1 VGDLSRIRVTGPLE
15 SYVSGFVAELTER
28 GYTPVSAAHQLRLM
42 AHLSRW
48 LAAEGVGPD
57 DLSLARVEEFI
68 GVRRAAGY
76 VNYLTPRALA
86 ALLEHLRELG
96 VVPPAGEPARSEV
109 DELLGC
115 YRAWL
120 CSERGLA
127 AVTAR
132 NYADMVR
139 PFVVSRLDATG
150 ELDLR
155 SLAAGDVLAF
165 VLAECPHRRPGS
177 AKLLVTALRSL
188 LVTALRSLL
197 GYLHVEGVIARPLAP
212 VVPSVAGWRLAGLPR
227 GLRAEQVTVLLAS
240 CDLQTVVGV
249 RDFVILKLLV
259 RLGMRRG
266 EVAALTLEDINWRA
280 GEVVVRGKGSRR
292 ERLPLPVDVGDAL
305 ADYLRRARPGSA
317 EGRAVF
323 VRVRAPHRALTPA
336 GVSQVVIAAGD
347 RAGLGHVNAHRLRH
361 TTATELL
368 RSGAPLVEIGQLLR
382 HRSQQTTAIY
392 AKVDRERLR
401 ALARPWPSPGGVS

>member
-1 VGDLSRIRVTGPLE
+1 
-15 SYVSGFVAELTER
+15 
-28 GYTPVSAAHQLRLM
+28 
-42 AHLSRW
+42 
-48 LAAEGVGPD
+48 
-57 DLSLARVEEFI
+57 
-68 GVRRAAGY
+68 
-76 VNYLTPRALA
+76 
-86 ALLEHLRELG
+86 
-96 VVPPAGEPARSEV
+96 VPPADEPARSEV
-109 DELLGC
+109 EELLVS

-139 PFVVSRLDATG
+139 PFVASRSNAAA
-150 ELDLR
+150 ELVLS

-165 VLAECPHRRPGS
+165 VLADCPHRRPGS

-188 LVTALRSLL
+188 L
-197 GYLHVEGVIARPLAP
+197 GYLHVKGVIARPLAP

-227 GLRAEQVTVLLAS
+227 GLGAEQAAALLAG
-240 CDLQTVVGV
+240 CDLQTAVGV
-249 RDFVILKLLV
+249 RDFAILKLLV

-266 EVAALTLEDINWRA
+266 EVAILALDDIDWRSA
-280 GEVVVRGKGSRR
+280 EIAVRGKGNRC
-292 ERLPLPVDVGDAL
+292 ERLPLPADVGDAL
-305 ADYLRRARPGSA
+305 AEYLRRARPVSA

-323 VRVRAPHRALTPA
+323 VRVKAPRRALTPA
-336 GVSQVVIAAGD
+336 GISQVVIAAGHK
-347 RAGLGHVNAHRLRH
+347 AGLGRVNAHRLRH

-382 HRSQQTTAIY
+382 HRSPQTTAIY

-401 ALARPWPSPGGVS
+401 ALARPWPSLGGIS

>member
-1 VGDLSRIRVTGPLE
+1 
-15 SYVSGFVAELTER
+15 
-28 GYTPVSAAHQLRLM
+28 M
-42 AHLSRW
+42 
-48 LAAEGVGPD
+48 
-57 DLSLARVEEFI
+57 
-68 GVRRAAGY
+68 RRAAGY
-76 VNYLTPRALA
+76 VNYLTPRALV
-86 ALLEHLRELG
+86 ALLEYLRDVG
-96 VVPPAGEPARSEV
+96 VVPPAGDPVLSEV
-109 DELLGC
+109 EQLLGR
-115 YRAWL
+115 YHAWL
-120 CSERGLA
+120 RSERGLA

-139 PFVVSRLDATG
+139 PFVASRLNAAG

-165 VLAECPHRRPGS
+165 VLVQCPHRRPGS
-177 AKLLVTALRSL
+177 AKL

-227 GLRAEQVTVLLAS
+227 GLEAEQVTALLAS
-240 CDLQTVVGV
+240 CDLGTAVGV
-249 RDFVILKLLV
+249 RDFAILKLLV

-266 EVAALTLEDINWRA
+266 EVAALTLEDIDWRA

-305 ADYLRRARPGSA
+305 ADYLRRARPVSA

-368 RSGAPLVEIGQLLR
+368 RSGASLVEIGQLLR

-401 ALARPWPSPGGVS
+401 ALARPWPSLGGVS

>member
-15 SYVSGFVAELTER
+15 SYVSGFVAALVER

-42 AHLSRW
+42 AHVSRW
-48 LAAEGVGPD
+48 LASEGWGPD
-57 DLSLARVEEFI
+57 DLSPARVEEF
-68 GVRRAAGY
+68 VAARRAAGY
-76 VNYLTPRALA
+76 VNYLTPRALV
-86 ALLEHLRELG
+86 ALLEYLRDVG
-96 VVPPAGEPARSEV
+96 VVPPAGDPVLSEV
-109 DELLGC
+109 EQLLGR

-120 CSERGLA
+120 RSERGLA

-139 PFVVSRLDATG
+139 PFVASRLNAAG

-165 VLAECPHRRPGS
+165 VLVQCPHRRPGS
-177 AKLLVTALRSL
+177 AKL

-227 GLRAEQVTVLLAS
+227 GLEAEQVTALLAS
-240 CDLQTVVGV
+240 CDLGTVGV
-249 RDFVILKLLV
+249 RDFAILKLLV

-266 EVAALTLEDINWRA
+266 EVAALTLDDVDWRS
-280 GEVVVRGKGSRR
+280 GEILVRGKGSRR
-292 ERLPLPVDVGDAL
+292 ERLPLPVDVGSAL
-305 ADYLRRARPGSA
+305 ADHLRRARPSSA

-323 VRVRAPHRALTPA
+323 VRVKAPHRALTPA

-347 RAGLGHVNAHRLRH
+347 RAGIGRVNAHRLRH

-401 ALARPWPSPGGVS
+401 ALARPWPSLGGVS

>member
-1 VGDLSRIRVTGPLE
+1 MGDLSRIRVTGPLE
-15 SYVSGFVAELTER
+15 PYVSGFAAELTER
-28 GYTPVSAAHQLRLM
+28 GYTPVSAAHQLRLV
-42 AHLSRW
+42 AHVSRW
-48 LAAEGVGPD
+48 LLSEGLGPD
-57 DLSLARVEEFI
+57 DLSLARVEEFV

-76 VNYLTPRALA
+76 VNYVTPRALA
-86 ALLEHLRELG
+86 ALLGYLRELG
-96 VVPPAGEPARSEV
+96 VVPPAGEPTRSEV
-109 DELLGC
+109 DELLGS

-120 CSERGLA
+120 GSERGLA

-132 NYADMVR
+132 NYAGMVR

-150 ELDLR
+150 ELRLR
-155 SLAAGDVLAF
+155 ALASGDVLAF

-177 AKLLVTALRSL
+177 AKL

-212 VVPSVAGWRLAGLPR
+212 VVPSVAGWRLAGLPQ
-227 GLRAEQVTVLLAS
+227 GLGAEQVAALLAS
-240 CDLQTVVGV
+240 CDLETAVGM
-249 RDFVILKLLV
+249 RDFAILKLLV

-266 EVAALTLEDINWRA
+266 EVAVLALDAIDWRA
-280 GEVVVRGKGSRR
+280 GEVVVCGKGSQR
-292 ERLPLPVDVGDAL
+292 ERLPLPADVGDAL
-305 ADYLRRARPGSA
+305 ASYLRRGRPLSA
-317 EGRAVF
+317 EGRAAF
-323 VRVRAPHRALTPA
+323 VRVKAPHRALTPA

-361 TTATELL
+361 TAATELL

-401 ALARPWPSPGGVS
+401 ALARPWPSLGGVS

>member
-1 VGDLSRIRVTGPLE
+1 MGDVSRIRVTGPLE
-15 SYVSGFVAELTER
+15 PYVSGFVPALAER
-28 GYTPVSAAHQLRLM
+28 GYTPVSMAHQLRLM
-42 AHLSRW
+42 AHVSRW
-48 LAAEGVGPD
+48 LACERFGPD
-57 DLSLARVEEFI
+57 DLSPARVEQF
-68 GVRRAAGY
+68 VAARRAAGY
-76 VNYLTPRALA
+76 VNYVTPRALL
-86 ALLEHLRELG
+86 ALLEYLRDVG
-96 VVPPAGEPARSEV
+96 VVPPARDPVLSEV
-109 DELLGC
+109 EELLGG

-127 AVTAR
+127 AVTTR

-139 PFVVSRLDATG
+139 PFVASRLNAAG

-165 VLAECPHRRPGS
+165 VLAQCPHRRAGS
-177 AKLLVTALRSL
+177 AKL

-197 GYLHVEGVIARPLAP
+197 GYLHVQGVIARPLAP
-212 VVPSVAGWRLAGLPR
+212 VVPSVAGWRLTGLPR
-227 GLRAEQVTVLLAS
+227 GLGSEQVRALLDS
-240 CDLQTVVGV
+240 CDPETGVGA
-249 RDFVILKLLV
+249 RDFAILKLLV

-266 EVAALTLEDINWRA
+266 EVAALTLDDIDWRS
-280 GEVVVRGKGSRR
+280 GELLVRGKGSRR
-292 ERLPLPVDVGDAL
+292 ERLPLPADVGDTL
-305 ADYLRRARPGSA
+305 ANYLRRARPVSA

-323 VRVRAPHRALTPA
+323 VRVKAPHRALTPS
-336 GVSQVVIAAGD
+336 GISQVVIAAGH
-347 RAGLGHVNAHRLRH
+347 RAGLGRVNAHRLRH

-401 ALARPWPSPGGVS
+401 ALARPWPSLGGVS

>member
-15 SYVSGFVAELTER
+15 PYVSGFVAVLVER
-28 GYTPVSAAHQLRLM
+28 GYTPASAAHQLRLM
-42 AHLSRW
+42 AHVSRW
-48 LAAEGVGPD
+48 LASEGLASD
-57 DLSLARVEEFI
+57 DLSPTRVDEFVAARR
-68 GVRRAAGY
+68 GAGY
-76 VNYLTPRALA
+76 VNYVTPRALA
-86 ALLEHLRELG
+86 ALLEYLRDLG
-96 VVPPAGEPARSEV
+96 VAPLAGEVSLSEV
-109 DELLGC
+109 EELLGR

-127 AVTAR
+127 SVTAR
-132 NYADMVR
+132 NYSDMVR
-139 PFVVSRLDATG
+139 PFVAARSNSAD

-155 SLAAGDVLAF
+155 TLVARDVLAF

-188 LVTALRSLL
+188 L
-197 GYLHVEGVIARPLAP
+197 GYLYVEGVIARPLAP

-227 GLRAEQVTVLLAS
+227 GLAAEQVTALLAS
-240 CDLQTVVGV
+240 CDLDSVVGV
-249 RDFVILKLLV
+249 RDLAVLALLV

-266 EVAALTLEDINWRA
+266 EVAALALDDIDWRS
-280 GEVVVRGKGSRR
+280 GELLVRGKGNRR
-292 ERLPLPVDVGDAL
+292 ERLPLPVDVGEAL
-305 ADYLRRARPGSA
+305 VDYLGRARPVSA
-317 EGRAVF
+317 EGRVVF
-323 VRVRAPHRALTPA
+323 VRVKAPHRALTPA

-347 RAGLGHVNAHRLRH
+347 RAGLGRVNAHRLRH

-401 ALARPWPSPGGVS
+401 ALARPWPSLGGAR

>member
-1 VGDLSRIRVTGPLE
+1 VGGDVSRIRVTGPLGP
-15 SYVSGFVAELTER
+15 YVSGFVVALVER
-28 GYTPVSAAHQLRLM
+28 GYTPVSIGHQLRLM
-42 AHLSRW
+42 AHVSRW
-48 LAAEGVGPD
+48 LASERLAPD
-57 DLSLARVEEFI
+57 DLSPERVDEF
-68 GVRRAAGY
+68 VAARRAAGY
-76 VNYLTPRALA
+76 VNYLTPRALV
-86 ALLEHLRELG
+86 ALLEYLRDVG
-96 VVPPAGEPARSEV
+96 VVPPAGDPVLSEV
-109 DELLGC
+109 EELLVS

-127 AVTAR
+127 AVTTR

-139 PFVVSRLDATG
+139 PFVASRLNGARALG
-150 ELDLR
+150 LR
-155 SLAAGDVLAF
+155 SLAAGDVLSF

-177 AKLLVTALRSL
+177 AKL

-227 GLRAEQVTVLLAS
+227 GLAGEQVRALFDS
-240 CDLQTVVGV
+240 CDLQTTVGV
-249 RDFVILKLLV
+249 RDFAILKLLI

-266 EVAALTLEDINWRA
+266 EVAALALGDIDWRR
-280 GEVVVRGKGSRR
+280 GEVAVRGKGSRR
-292 ERLPLPVDVGDAL
+292 ERLPLPADVGDAL
-305 ADYLRRARPGSA
+305 VDYLRRARPVSA

-323 VRVRAPHRALTPA
+323 VRVKAPHRALTPA
-336 GVSQVVIAAGD
+336 GISQVVIAAGN
-347 RAGLGHVNAHRLRH
+347 RAGLGRVNAHRLRH

-382 HRSQQTTAIY
+382 HRSPQTTAIY

-401 ALARPWPSPGGVS
+401 ALARRWPSLGGVS

>member
-1 VGDLSRIRVTGPLE
+1 
-15 SYVSGFVAELTER
+15 
-28 GYTPVSAAHQLRLM
+28 VSAAHQLRLM

-48 LAAEGVGPD
+48 LASEGLGPD
-57 DLSLARVEEFI
+57 DLSPARIEDFVAA
-68 GVRRAAGY
+68 RRAAGY
-76 VNYLTPRALA
+76 VNYVTPRALA
-86 ALLEHLRELG
+86 ALLGHLRALG
-96 VVPPAGEPARSEV
+96 VVPPAGEPALSEV
-109 DELLGC
+109 EELLVS
-115 YRAWL
+115 YRSWL

-139 PFVVSRLDATG
+139 PFLAARVGAAG

-155 SLAAGDVLAF
+155 SLAAADVLAF

-188 LVTALRSLL
+188 L
-197 GYLHVEGVIARPLAP
+197 GYLYVEGVIARALAP

-227 GLRAEQVTVLLAS
+227 GLRAEQVTALLAS
-240 CDLQTVVGV
+240 CDPATAVGV
-249 RDFVILKLLV
+249 RDFAILKLLI

-266 EVAALTLEDINWRA
+266 EVAVLALEDIDWRRA
-280 GEVVVRGKGSRR
+280 EIAVRGKGNRC
-292 ERLPLPVDVGDAL
+292 EQLPLPVDVGDAL
-305 ADYLRRARPGSA
+305 AAYLRVARPASA

-323 VRVRAPHRALTPA
+323 VRAKAPHRALTPA
-336 GVSQVVIAAGD
+336 GISQVVIAAGQK
-347 RAGLGHVNAHRLRH
+347 AGVGRVNAHRLRH

-368 RSGAPLVEIGQLLR
+368 RSGAPLLEIGQLLR
-382 HRSQQTTAIY
+382 HRSPQTTAIY

-401 ALARPWPSPGGVS
+401 ALARPWPSLGGVS